1 MNPAQ
6 IKEDLANDL
15 ELKNSPGKLDQRL
28 NQEVA
33 DRDLPMEDVRN
44 KLSEEFGCYVATTS
58 VTNGHTQ
65 VINLPG
71 GLFRNAL
78 TDSSR
83 KPDVAP
89 LTVRVTC
96 ESPTQYIGMARH
108 DLYFRLDQPGQADRF
123 WFAVNFFKGGFGLWL
138 RLCLIIGLAVA
149 LSTYLS
155 GVISLLIALL
165 FFLGGENREFIQSVA
180 QGMSPGGGP
189 LESAYRVI
197 GRQNT
202 QVKLEEST
210 AKNIIEYSDIAF
222 RWVMRRVQ
230 DIVPDT
236 QRMTLTPYVAEGFD
250 VGSDQLFLSFLLLIG
265 YLLPWGVLA
274 FYLINWR
281 EVASST

>member
-1 MNPAQ
+1 MRG
-6 IKEDLANDL
+6 DLC
-15 ELKNSPGKLDQRL
+15 ER
-28 NQEVA
+28 
-33 DRDLPMEDVRN
+33 
-44 KLSEEFGCYVATTS
+44 FGCFTTTTS

-65 VINLPG
+65 TFNVPG
-71 GLFRNAL
+71 GFFRSVLA
-78 TDSSR
+78 DSNR
-83 KPDVAP
+83 KSDVAP

-108 DLYFRLDQPGQADRF
+108 DLYFRMDESGRADRF

-180 QGMSPGGGP
+180 YGLTPGGGP
-189 LESAYRVI
+189 LESFYRVV

-210 AKNIIEYSDIAF
+210 AKNIVEYSDIAF
-222 RWVMRRVQ
+222 RWVMRRVM
-230 DIVPDT
+230 DLVPDT
-236 QRMTLTPYVAEGFD
+236 QRMTLTPYVSEGFD
-250 VGSDQLFLSFLLLIG
+250 IGADQLFLSFVLLLG
-265 YLLPWGVLA
+265 YLVPWGVLA
-274 FYLINWR
+274 FYMINWR
-281 EVASST
+281 EVASAT